1 MTYIDLINNVLKRLR
16 ERTVSTKDETT
27 YSTLISVLVND
38 AKTEVENAWNWSAL
52 RQTLTLSTSTGI
64 FTYNLEGTGNN
75 FSVMDVVNQNGDYF
89 MEYRTQHDFNQFY
102 LNQTPTSGNPRYYNF
117 NGVSSI
123 AGGDA
128 TDGDTKVDLYPKPDS
143 VYTIFF
149 NIIQRTGDL
158 VANTDKL
165 ICPSLPVLLLA
176 YAKAV
181 EERGEDGGV
190 GSSSAY
196 ATAARVLNDAI
207 AQDAQR
213 HTEELEWV
221 V

>member
-1 MTYIDLINNVLKRLR
+1 MTYLELVNNVLKRLR
-16 ERTVSTKDETT
+16 ERTVATIDETT
-27 YSTLISVLVND
+27 YSTLISVLIND

-52 RQTLTLSTSTGI
+52 RQTLTLTTTSGV
-64 FTYNLEGTGNN
+64 FNYELNGTGNN
-75 FSVMDVVNQNGDYF
+75 FSVMDVVNESGDFF

-102 LNQTPTSGNPRYYNF
+102 LNQTPASGNPRYYNF
-117 NGVSSI
+117 NGVS
-123 AGGDA
+123 A
-128 TDGDTKVDLYPKPDS
+128 DGDTLVDVYPKPDTI
-143 VYTIFF
+143 YTIYF

-158 VANTDKL
+158 SAGTDKL
-165 ICPSLPVLLLA
+165 TVPSLPVLLLA
-176 YAKAV
+176 YAKAI

-190 GSSSAY
+190 ASTSAY
-196 ATAARVLNDAI
+196 ATATRVLNDAI

>member
-16 ERTVSTKDETT
+16 ERTVATIDQTT
-27 YSTLISVLVND
+27 YSTLISVLIND
-38 AKTEVENAWNWSAL
+38 AKTEIENAWNWSAL
-52 RQTLTLSTSTGI
+52 RQTLTLTTTSGV
-64 FTYNLEGTGNN
+64 FNYELNGTGNN
-75 FSVMDVVNQNGDYF
+75 FSVMDVVNDSGDFF

-102 LNQTPTSGNPRYYNF
+102 LNQTPASGNPRYYNF
-117 NGVSSI
+117 NGVS
-123 AGGDA
+123 A
-128 TDGDTKVDLYPKPDS
+128 DGDTLVDVYPKPDTI
-143 VYTIFF
+143 YTIYF

-158 VANTDKL
+158 SAGTDKL
-165 ICPSLPVLLLA
+165 TVPSLPVLLLA
-176 YAKAV
+176 YAKAI

-190 GSSSAY
+190 ASSSAY
-196 ATAARVLNDAI
+196 ATATRVLNDAI

>member
-16 ERTVSTKDETT
+16 ERTVATIDETT
-27 YSTLISVLVND
+27 YSTLISVLIND
-38 AKTEVENAWNWSAL
+38 AKTEIENAWNWSAL
-52 RQTLTLSTSTGI
+52 RQTLTLTTTSGV
-64 FTYNLEGTGNN
+64 FNYELNGTGNN
-75 FSVMDVVNQNGDYF
+75 FSVMDVVNESGDFF

-102 LNQTPTSGNPRYYNF
+102 LNQNPASGNPRYYNF
-117 NGVSSI
+117 NGVS
-123 AGGDA
+123 A
-128 TDGDTKVDLYPKPDS
+128 DGDTLVDVYPKPDTI
-143 VYTIFF
+143 YTIYF

-158 VANTDKL
+158 SAGTDKL
-165 ICPSLPVLLLA
+165 TVPSLPVLLLA
-176 YAKAV
+176 YAKAI

-190 GSSSAY
+190 ASSSAY
-196 ATAARVLNDAI
+196 ATATRVLNDAI